1 MVEVINKGSLSE
13 SHLAPLLFVQGGQH
27 AAWCWDEHFLDFLAA
42 DCYRAIALSLR
53 GHGTSANSNPPPA
66 CSIADYVEG
75 VRSVADQLPQA
86 PVVVVHAL
94 GGFVVHEIS
103 GVARRRLTTA
113 PDLWN

>member
-1 MVEVINKGSLSE
+1 MVEVINKGSFRE
-13 SHLAPLLFVQGGQH
+13 SRRAPLLFAHGGQH

-42 DCYRAIALSLR
+42 DGYRAIALSLR

-86 PVVVVHAL
+86 PVVVGHGL
-94 GGFVVHEIS
+94 GGFVMHEIA
-103 GVARRRLTTA
+103 GVARRRLTTP